1 MADNYLTDDDV
12 EITAG
17 AHKQSQDVLD
27 FNYVSRVRMLSLA
40 VLKEIQNEMRCGDIF
55 ADIPGSADYCSTIEW
70 WCQVNLAEIIDTNTL
85 HTLCRRTTSISTLTS
100 LLEKSGSTTIYIST
114 ASRKLGDVSMLDQ
127 ITGFMINKFPVRK
140 ICRIILDS
148 ILHSLQSA
156 NILCNASILHGSIND
171 RTIQYDVIS
180 GFPVLVDFGNAHIPG
195 ILLSPVLSKIVIS
208 ETSIFKQP
216 ILCKSPYANITIS
229 ELRARFLPI
238 DSEDCYYQCMD
249 VLVIRSIL
257 NMDNDGIK
265 QNMSAAM
272 DDIDADELIAMCI
285 SYMKQYGLFSKNLF
299 SKKEMD
305 DTFTSLSLRI
315 SSLVDKTWIDII
327 AEFMKTWRTWD
338 IYSICASYLLM
349 IRRNMNTI
357 VLHDSIDDNYS
368 DWLEL
373 CVDILKTKLLS
384 IIKED
389 ECSVELDVILREQL
403 CVLRSF
409 NK

>member
-1 MADNYLTDDDV
+1 
-12 EITAG
+12 
-17 AHKQSQDVLD
+17 
-27 FNYVSRVRMLSLA
+27 
-40 VLKEIQNEMRCGDIF
+40 
-55 ADIPGSADYCSTIEW
+55 
-70 WCQVNLAEIIDTNTL
+70 
-85 HTLCRRTTSISTLTS
+85 
-100 LLEKSGSTTIYIST
+100 
-114 ASRKLGDVSMLDQ
+114 
-127 ITGFMINKFPVRK
+127 
-140 ICRIILDS
+140 
-148 ILHSLQSA
+148 
-156 NILCNASILHGSIND
+156 
-171 RTIQYDVIS
+171 
-180 GFPVLVDFGNAHIPG
+180 
-195 ILLSPVLSKIVIS
+195 
-208 ETSIFKQP
+208 
-216 ILCKSPYANITIS
+216 
-229 ELRARFLPI
+229 
-238 DSEDCYYQCMD
+238 MD

-389 ECSVELDVILREQL
+389 EFSVELDVILREQL